1 MVKIRHCPFWWPTP
15 EIVQKRT
22 FVVCLLTK
30 VGKCDSWHLYVK
42 NQTKSLDS
50 NCQLPQPTCSWKWHP
65 DTCQLGNPTRGVCPA
80 SGWWC
85 YLTRA
90 GEDQS
95 ANRICIY
102 CTSVSVF
109 FASRWWCWL
118 VSRRCLWRSHL
129 ICRQFC
135 INSDYLC
142 IYSQHNVDCDATVSV
157 CPARGWW
164 RWWKSCRVYWR
175 SLLICK

>member
-1 MVKIRHCPFWWPTP
+1 MNNFVLISMSKIIATIF
-15 EIVQKRT
+15 
-22 FVVCLLTK
+22 
-30 VGKCDSWHLYVK
+30 YV
-42 NQTKSLDS
+42 NQT
-50 NCQLPQPTCSWKWHP
+50 
-65 DTCQLGNPTRGVCPA
+65 LGLVSKRVVRFPNPLTPGSDIQIHVVCPA

-90 GEDQS
+90 GEERS
-95 ANRICIY
+95 ANRICIH
-102 CTSVSVF
+102 CTLVSVF

-118 VSRRCLWRSHL
+118 VSCRCLWRSHL

-142 IYSQHNVDCDATVSV
+142 IVSQHNVDCDATVSV